1 MISPRSLLHLSYK
14 KFINRILIVSMVME
28 QYHYELQRLNLP
40 GELGKKGQTKL
51 GKSEFNY

>member
-28 QYHYELQRLNLP
+28 QYHYELQRLNLS
-40 GELGKKGQTKL
+40 GELGKKRQTKL